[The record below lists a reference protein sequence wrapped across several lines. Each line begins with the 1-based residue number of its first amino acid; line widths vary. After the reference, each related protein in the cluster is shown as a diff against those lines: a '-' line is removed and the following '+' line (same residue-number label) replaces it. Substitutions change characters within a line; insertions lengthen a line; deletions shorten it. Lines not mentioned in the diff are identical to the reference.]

1 MYVMRYLDTNG
12 DDLAPTLP
20 GRHMQSGPQG
30 EMAGHEMQK
39 PRDGAN
45 RGGAQCAWPDCL
57 EGWFRPACH
66 KLQSLR
72 GKGL

>member
-39 PRDGAN
+39 PRAAVTV
-45 RGGAQCAWPDCL
+45 RGSMCVA
-57 EGWFRPACH
+57 
-66 KLQSLR
+66 
-72 GKGL
+72 